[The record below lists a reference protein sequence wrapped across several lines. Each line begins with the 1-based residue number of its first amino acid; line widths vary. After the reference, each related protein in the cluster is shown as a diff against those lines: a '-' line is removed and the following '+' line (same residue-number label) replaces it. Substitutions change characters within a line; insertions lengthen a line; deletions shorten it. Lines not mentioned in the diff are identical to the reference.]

1 MLQGPEILETSWQDL
16 EILGNVSIVRIIA
29 LAAKVA
35 ETWII
40 TIITIEINKII
51 HHQKSD
57 F

>member
-40 TIITIEINKII
+40 TIITIRL
-51 HHQKSD
+51 HH
-57 F
+57 